1 MLTEL
6 NVLSRIINLKMV
18 SYTQVL
24 KELLMQR
31 DKDVE
36 EYQAAMQANKRKEAE
51 LSANLQSLEEV
62 AASAGDHDEAH
73 KHTRTQHVHTGIFL
87 VYSSPVCVICSIC
100 SI

>member
-51 LSANLQSLEEV
+51 LCANLQSLEEV

-73 KHTRTQHVHTGIFL
+73 KHTRTHTCAHRQIPCIL
-87 VYSSPVCVICSIC
+87 LTCVCVCV
-100 SI
+100 